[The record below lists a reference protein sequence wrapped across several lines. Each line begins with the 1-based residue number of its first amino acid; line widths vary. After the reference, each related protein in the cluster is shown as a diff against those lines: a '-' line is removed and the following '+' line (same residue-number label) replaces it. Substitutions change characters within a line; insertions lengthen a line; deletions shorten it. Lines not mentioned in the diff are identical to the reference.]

1 MKHAA
6 TKVTLMGILILFTA
20 FGYSWL
26 TIVSD
31 RTEYRASDDDG
42 EVVQELIPSMNET
55 GMGMMNYQDGTYT
68 ATVNYE
74 IPYGFMEPMEVT
86 LQFQDN
92 IIKDVRTSFTT
103 VNPVSEGYQQ
113 IFSGYVSREAVGRK
127 IDDVELSRMG
137 GASLTNQAFDK
148 ALTEI
153 KAEAAGMPMM
163 DSGGVM
169 PMQPVDVSSSQ
180 NNQMVTFQMPSSPSV
195 ETSEFVINS
204 VTEEIGLESSVYIVD
219 HSYTVNP
226 FLTEPMWT
234 TVTVTNDVVTD
245 TSVKFDSPDQIS
257 IMHQEFFVDQ
267 YRDEIIGQP
276 IENVSLS
283 HVSYASLTTKAF
295 NDALEAVREK
305 RALND
310 V

>member
-1 MKHAA
+1 MKSTT
-6 TKVTLMGILILFTA
+6 TKVTVAGTIILITA
-20 FGYSWL
+20 FGYSWF
-26 TIVSD
+26 TTVAGRS
-31 RTEYRASDDDG
+31 EYIASDNDE
-42 EVVQELIPSMNET
+42 EVTQELIPGMNET
-55 GMGMMNYQDGTYT
+55 GMGMMDYQDGTYT
-68 ATVNYE
+68 AAVNYE
-74 IPYGFMEPMEVT
+74 IPYGYVEPMEVT
-86 LQFQDN
+86 LQLEDN
-92 IIKDVRTSFTT
+92 VIADVSASFE
-103 VNPVSEGYQQ
+103 VINPVSEGYQQ
-113 IFSGYVSREAVGRK
+113 AFLEYVPREVVGKK
-127 IDDVELSRMG
+127 IDNVSLSRMVG
-137 GASLTNQAFDK
+137 SSLTNRAFDA
-148 ALTEI
+148 ALVEI
-153 KAEAAGMPMM
+153 KAKAAGM
-163 DSGGVM
+163 S
-169 PMQPVDVSSSQ
+169 MQPIDVSSSQ

-234 TVTVTNDVVTD
+234 TITVTNDVVTD
-245 TSVKFDSPDQIS
+245 TSVRFDSPDQIS

-305 RALND
+305 RTLND